1 MMIFLEIVFQ
11 KNKPVHTIS
20 LLASYLVA
28 FKTTY

>member
-20 LLASYLVA
+20 LASYLVA